1 LSIRDVVNKMTG
13 TFYVKVEDR
22 GYTVQVYANDR
33 TGNIKRSDETDKYIT
48 RYGRSKIYVL

>member
-1 LSIRDVVNKMTG
+1 MTG

-22 GYTVQVYANDR
+22 GYTIQVYANDR